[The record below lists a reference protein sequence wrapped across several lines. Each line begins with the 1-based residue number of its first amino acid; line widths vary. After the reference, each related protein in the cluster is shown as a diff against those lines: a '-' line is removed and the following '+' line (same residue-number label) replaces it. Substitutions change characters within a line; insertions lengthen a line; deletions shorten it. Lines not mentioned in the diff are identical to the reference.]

1 MPAIRESH
9 AALFRKRPAQLIT
22 NRIKDYC
29 HFYFFGIGVFPIMLC
44 LAYNHIVYGTCE
56 LRDYPEGEP
65 PHYWQFERTPVR
77 QWWAK
82 HFGLSDIEHHERN
95 LAYYEKTGIQA
106 RWRQIEERVKHLE
119 SERWDYKA
127 WSYQPTN
134 MNNTDIIR
142 SNLFVEAIALWQHA
156 SCDTCWE
163 SRLIFSVFQFRPC
176 FQQKY
181 RLSCNFCSD
190 PDIYD

>member
-1 MPAIRESH
+1 MTSLSKMVPVASRGLLKPTSFVMPAIRESH

-127 WSYQPTN
+127 WSYQPVSSTWV
-134 MNNTDIIR
+134 DLAR
-142 SNLFVEAIALWQHA
+142 WHSLRLRDQYEQHGHYP
-156 SCDTCWE
+156 
-163 SRLIFSVFQFRPC
+163 Q
-176 FQQKY
+176 
-181 RLSCNFCSD
+181 
-190 PDIYD
+190 